1 MVKVR
6 SSDEVKSYF
15 ISWVHG
21 WLEIWRLRLFST
33 KVVVEVKVG
42 IELGNR
48 DTREYLERENR
59 EIIVSME
66 SV

>member
-1 MVKVR
+1 M
-6 SSDEVKSYF
+6 EV
-15 ISWVHG
+15 
-21 WLEIWRLRLFST
+21 WRLKLFST